1 MSDIVKVTMKWDT
14 AKISLINPNAVKG
27 LFRMGFDIANQ
38 ARRNAPYVT
47 GALRNTIR
55 VQETSKQD
63 TLEVVAG
70 GTYAGYKV
78 DYALKREEGP
88 NRDSSTEHY
97 MENAM
102 NKIMEGD
109 YLKTYF
115 GDII

>member
-1 MSDIVKVTMKWDT
+1 MSDVVKVTMKWDN

-27 LFRMGFDIANQ
+27 LFRMGFDIASQ
-38 ARRNAPYVT
+38 ARRNAPYLT

-55 VQETSKQD
+55 VQETSKED

-70 GTYAGYKV
+70 GSYAGYKV
-78 DYALKREEGP
+78 DYAMKREEGP
-88 NRDSSTEHY
+88 NRDSNTEHY

-102 NKIMEGD
+102 NTIMDGN
-109 YLKTYF
+109 YMKKYF

>member
-1 MSDIVKVTMKWDT
+1 MAEVVRSTLVWNKNLFTLMDKK
-14 AKISLINPNAVKG
+14 AVQG
-27 LFRMGFDIANQ
+27 LFNLGFDIAKQ

-55 VQETSKQD
+55 VQETRQKT

-78 DYALKREEGP
+78 DYAMKREEGP
-88 NRDSSTEHY
+88 NRNPNTEHY
-97 MENAM
+97 MENATKSVM
-102 NKIMEGD
+102 SGDFINK
-109 YLKTYF
+109 YF